1 MKKSWLI
8 LLVMAILLTACTP
21 KAPTGTTYIDGE
33 GRTIVLAGPAQR
45 IVSLAP
51 SNTEILYA
59 IGAGDQVVGRD
70 EFSDYPAEAKDLP
83 SVGGSMGEYDFE
95 AIAALEPDLVL
106 ATAINTPKQVKALE
120 ELGITVY
127 MLPNPDD
134 LDGLYANL
142 TTVGQLT
149 GHEAETQVLVDS
161 LKARVQVVLEK
172 VAISSYLPAVFY
184 ELDGTDPA
192 KPWTAGPDTFMS
204 KWISLA
210 GGRNVGDEMD
220 SSWAQISQEALIVAN
235 PEIILLGDAAYGMTP
250 EQVAARPGWD
260 AIAAVESGKILVFD
274 DNLISRPGPRLVD
287 ALETLAR
294 LLHPELFE

>member
-8 LLVMAILLTACTP
+8 LLVIAILLTACTP

-33 GRTIVLAGPAQR
+33 GRSIVLAGPAQR

-172 VAISSYLPAVFY
+172 VAISSYLPVVFY

>member
-8 LLVMAILLTACTP
+8 LLVIAILLTACTP

-33 GRTIVLAGPAQR
+33 GRSIVLAGPAQR

-149 GHEAETQVLVDS
+149 GHETETQVLVDS

>member
-33 GRTIVLAGPAQR
+33 GRSIVLAGPAQR

>member
-8 LLVMAILLTACTP
+8 LLVIAILLTACTP

-33 GRTIVLAGPAQR
+33 GRSIVLAGPAQR

>member
-1 MKKSWLI
+1 MKKNWFILI
-8 LLVMAILLTACTP
+8 VLTVILAGCTP

-33 GRTIVLAGPAQR
+33 GRSVVISGPAQR

-59 IGAGDQVVGRD
+59 LGAGDKIVGRD
-70 EFSDYPAEAKDLP
+70 EFSDYPLEAKSLP

-106 ATAINTPKQVKALE
+106 ATSINTPKQIKTLE
-120 ELGITVY
+120 EMGITVY

-134 LDGLYANL
+134 LEGLYSNL
-142 TTVGQLT
+142 MIVGELT
-149 GHEAETQVLVDS
+149 GQTTNADNLVAS
-161 LKARVQVVLEK
+161 LKIRVQAVLDNVKE
-172 VAISSYLPAVFY
+172 AGSTPSVFY

-210 GGRNVGDEMD
+210 GGYNVGDKLD
-220 SSWAQISQEALIVAN
+220 ASWAQISQEALIVAD

-260 AIAAVESGKILVFD
+260 AISAVKNWKILVFD

-287 ALETLAR
+287 ALEVLAQ
-294 LLHPELFE
+294 LLHPDLFK

>member
-8 LLVMAILLTACTP
+8 LLVIAILLTACTP

-33 GRTIVLAGPAQR
+33 GRSIVLAGPAQR

-106 ATAINTPKQVKALE
+106 ATAINTPNQVKALE

-149 GHEAETQVLVDS
+149 GHETETQVLVDS

>member
-8 LLVMAILLTACTP
+8 LLVIAILLTACTP

-33 GRTIVLAGPAQR
+33 GRSIVLAGPAQR

-220 SSWAQISQEALIVAN
+220 SSWAQISQEALSVAN

>member
-8 LLVMAILLTACTP
+8 LLVIAILLTACTP

-33 GRTIVLAGPAQR
+33 GRSIVLAGPAQR

-142 TTVGQLT
+142 TTAGQLT

-172 VAISSYLPAVFY
+172 VAISSYLPVVFY